1 MIKDIDKAIEEI
13 VEVVPEYQCL
23 TSIPD
28 VVKFTLQELSLKLD
42 RLNVLKIILKSLNMR
57 AWIGNRIIV
66 GTLILKILTLLNEV
80 NAISVIT

>member
-57 AWIGNRIIV
+57 A
-66 GTLILKILTLLNEV
+66 
-80 NAISVIT
+80 